1 MLQVAW
7 AGTMPAPDS
16 ARNTPVGNSS
26 LGNGSPA
33 FFERAIVM
41 LSLVIDFGF
50 GIGIAATPTD
60 ARQKITDKSVRSGN
74 RDAMSVYSWM
84 NFLTTWECRFGTSR
98 MT

>member
-1 MLQVAW
+1 
-7 AGTMPAPDS
+7 
-16 ARNTPVGNSS
+16 
-26 LGNGSPA
+26 
-33 FFERAIVM
+33 M

-74 RDAMSVYSWM
+74 RDAMSVGNRDAMSVYSWM
-84 NFLTTWECRFGTSR
+84 NFLTTRECRFETSR